1 VIINTRTTN
10 FLKYNLRYLLKGI
23 AFMKFI
29 AFKLIIFC
37 SSAAS
42 SMDERDDEVP
52 TTTAVAFSVNN
63 SQPLS
68 RRTRLLKVD
77 SQVGV
82 HVDGSYRPSSVDGG

>member
-1 VIINTRTTN
+1 
-10 FLKYNLRYLLKGI
+10 
-23 AFMKFI
+23 MKFI

-42 SMDERDDEVP
+42 SMHETDDEVP

-77 SQVGV
+77 SQIGV